1 MSDRIFVGTRKG
13 LFRLDRAG
21 SGWQITSST
30 FLGVPV
36 TMVLPDSRDGTVYVA
51 LDHGHFGAKLHRSTD
66 GGKEFEEVS
75 VPVYPEKPKDEED
88 DLALQRTP
96 LEWKLKG
103 VWSLEAGAGDEPGW
117 LWCGTT
123 PGGLFVSEDRG
134 ESWRIV
140 RSLWDHPRRKEWFG
154 GGTDLPA
161 IHSICVDPRDAGTVR
176 IAISCGGVWETTSH
190 GETWDV
196 IGKGMHANYMPPEK
210 SEEPNI
216 QDPHRMVQC
225 RARPDC
231 FWVQHHNGVFRS
243 TDACQTWQD
252 IKIDL
257 SVFGFA
263 TVVHPDDPDT
273 AWFVPGIKDE
283 MRIPVDG
290 KVVVTR
296 TRDGGRSFDVLREG
310 LPQEHA
316 YDLTFRHGMD
326 IDETGDRLAFG
337 SSTGSMW
344 TSDNQGD
351 SWQHVSAH
359 LPPVYCVR
367 FVK

>member
-1 MSDRIFVGTRKG
+1 MSDRFFVGTRKG
-13 LFRLDRAG
+13 LFRLDRATD
-21 SGWQITSST
+21 GWEITST
-30 FLGVPV
+30 AFLGVPV
-36 TMVLPDSRDGTVYVA
+36 SMVLPDSRDGTVYAA
-51 LDHGHFGAKLHRSTD
+51 LDHGHFGVKLHRSTD
-66 GGKEFEEVS
+66 GGKEFEEVT
-75 VPVYPEKPKDEED
+75 VPVYPEKPEDEED
-88 DLALQRTP
+88 VLAFQRKP
-96 LEWKLKG
+96 LEWKLKSI
-103 VWSLEAGAGDEPGW
+103 WSLEAGGRDEPGW

-134 ESWRIV
+134 DTWRIV
-140 RSLWDHPRRKEWFG
+140 SSLWNDPRRKQWFG

-161 IHSICVDPRDAGTVR
+161 IHSICVDPRDSATVR

-196 IGKGMHANYMPPEK
+196 IGKGMHAAYMPPEK
-210 SEEPNI
+210 KEDPI
-216 QDPHRMVQC
+216 AQDPHRMVQC
-225 RARPDC
+225 AAQPDC

-243 TDACQTWQD
+243 TDACRNWQD
-252 IKIDL
+252 IKAEP
-257 SVFGFA
+257 SAFGFA
-263 TVVHPDDPDT
+263 TVVHPEDPDT
-273 AWFVPGIKDE
+273 AWFVPGVKDE
-283 MRIPVDG
+283 VRIPVDA

-296 TRDGGRSFDVLREG
+296 TRDGGKSFDILREG

-326 IDETGDRLAFG
+326 IDESGNRLAFG
-337 SSTGSMW
+337 STTGSLW

-351 SWQHVSAH
+351 SWQQVSAH